1 MCEKRGKIFRR
12 KFHRS
17 KKNRCPRIREKG
29 GRRLHTKESWG
40 NFLVEFDVKI
50 VERFT
55 TRPPTLLRFVPFFL
69 LSSTAVPLRL
79 VGTSL
84 AKHVINPPRE
94 GGCISFPSFLSIK
107 ISAVVERKVI
117 EIELLSIEQ
126 RRWSIFSK
134 IKVECRVETRW
145 AMIIRREYKNERG
158 QRRRRINIY
167 SKYT

>member
-1 MCEKRGKIFRR
+1 MSTNSLFAKREGGVYTRKKVEGTFSSNSMSRLLNGLRLVHPRSFDSFLFFYYFR
-12 KFHRS
+12 
-17 KKNRCPRIREKG
+17 E
-29 GRRLHTKESWG
+29 
-40 NFLVEFDVKI
+40 
-50 VERFT
+50 
-55 TRPPTLLRFVPFFL
+55 

-107 ISAVVERKVI
+107 ISAVVERKVV

>member
-1 MCEKRGKIFRR
+1 MCEKRSKIFRR

-17 KKNRCPRIREKG
+17 KKNRCPRIRYSRKG
-29 GRRLHTKESWG
+29 REAFTYERKLRELSRRIRCQDCWTVYDSS
-40 NFLVEFDVKI
+40 
-50 VERFT
+50 
-55 TRPPTLLRFVPFFL
+55 FFL
-69 LSSTAVPLRL
+69 LFSWTIVHSCAASTRRH
-79 VGTSL
+79 
-84 AKHVINPPRE
+84 KPRETRNKSATE

-107 ISAVVERKVI
+107 ISAVVERKVV

-167 SKYT
+167 I